1 MYIHTYIIHTYISIY
16 IHTYT
21 NIIHTHTHT
30 HTHMTQALDIGR
42 LYAVSANDNLH
53 AIAKR
58 YGTPLH
64 TLYQLNNDLRG
75 EPFMPEVILN
85 P

>member
-1 MYIHTYIIHTYISIY
+1 MYNMYIHTYIIYTY
-16 IHTYT
+16 IHTHT
-21 NIIHTHTHT
+21 HNTHTHTHT
-30 HTHMTQALDIGR
+30 HTNMTQALDIGR

-75 EPFMPEVILN
+75 EPFMPEVM
-85 P
+85 PKP